1 MKVFK
6 PTTLSLLTRC
16 FEHERSFKLGVC
28 VLASVPMRG
37 DAALLPEQDLWRFI
51 AEAMGDEG
59 TLDATIPK
67 VRAEYL
73 VHATAYAPM
82 GRAVPSF
89 PVRAEVG
96 DLHKDLVVHGD
107 RVWAGRTPTD
117 AVPLTSLRLGWH
129 AAYGG
134 PRVAQNPRG
143 KGTEPIELETPGPQS
158 NPAAV
163 PLPNLERPDEQVGS
177 IDDTPMPG
185 GFGPIDISWPQ
196 RRTLAGT
203 HDQAWLENDFPGHPT
218 DVDWGLHNVAP
229 RDQQRAAAWTPGE
242 AFRFTN
248 MHPTREVVEGRLPNL
263 CARAFVVR
271 SHRRGDDRPSAHAR
285 TEASRAP
292 VAEEDALEDVAL
304 ELRTLWFFPNEER
317 VVLAFSGA
325 VDVAEEEAADIVKLM
340 IAAETPDTPKAR
352 SHYARVMADR
362 LDEEFGALASLR
374 DRDLLPEG
382 LAAEVVGD
390 EDLYTPQGLPIDN
403 GQRQRE
409 ELFASALAHL
419 EAQGIDPAEYGLEPP
434 PPPEAQPTLDELPAL
449 LAQKRATLA
458 EEQAKAQS
466 MRTELLAQAAEVME
480 GLPTDLDADAMRE
493 AVSEVGG
500 GPPTFRADAQ
510 KQALEAL
517 AMRARMSG
525 TIDDALEAVL
535 DDPAQYEHWK
545 AAEAKL
551 VDGYRK
557 TAHLQSPARRL
568 DGRPGGEA
576 LVRFE
581 QCLAAG
587 AGFRNEDFTGA
598 VLRNLDLRGADLS
611 GGLFE
616 SADFTE
622 SDLRGANLDDAVLAH
637 AKIDRARLDRASLR
651 RANLGKAQLVQSV
664 LDSARLDGANLV
676 GARLHGSRFRGVI
689 LEGADLRDASFVDC
703 DGERM
708 EAPKL
713 QLLGVTFER
722 VTFEG
727 ATFDETCFLE
737 LDLRTCNF
745 ADASLRGCTFVKSD
759 LREVNLAGSV
769 LEGARAVEESRFE
782 GAVFVEASLR
792 KANFRGLRMRGAD
805 LRKAQLDDAD
815 LTECDLEHAKLY
827 RASAKRAR
835 FDVANLRHAEMIAIN
850 LMQASLAR
858 ATIENADL
866 RGANLYAADMARVRT
881 NAAVKLDDALLT
893 KVRIHPRR
901 VREEAAQ

>member
-16 FEHERSFKLGVC
+16 FEHERRFKLGVC

-37 DAALLPEQDLWRFI
+37 ETALMPEQDLWKFI
-51 AEAMGDEG
+51 AQAMGDEG

-67 VRAEYL
+67 IRAEYL
-73 VHATAYAPM
+73 VHATAHAP
-82 GRAVPSF
+82 GGDAVPSF

-96 DLHKDLVVHGD
+96 DLYKDLVVHGD
-107 RVWAGRTPTD
+107 RVWAGRAATK
-117 AVPLTSLRLGWH
+117 AIPLSSLRLGWPM
-129 AAYGG
+129 AYGG
-134 PRVAQNPRG
+134 PKVAENPQG
-143 KGTEPIELETPGPQS
+143 KGTEPIEVPTPGPTA
-158 NPAAV
+158 NPQAI
-163 PLPNLERPDEQVGS
+163 PLPNVERTDAQVQS
-177 IDDTPMPG
+177 VDDTPTPG

-203 HDQAWLENDFPGHPT
+203 HDQAWLENLFPGHPS

-229 RDQQRAAAWTPGE
+229 RDQQREAAWKPGE

-248 MHPTREVVEGRLPNL
+248 LNATHEVVEGELPNL

-271 SHRRGDDRPSAHAR
+271 SHQRGDDRPPVHAR
-285 TEASRAP
+285 TEASRRQLP
-292 VAEEDALEDVAL
+292 NDDALEDVPL

-317 VVLAFSGA
+317 LVLAWSGS
-325 VDVAEEEAADIVKLM
+325 VDVAEEEAADVVKLM
-340 IAAETPDTPKAR
+340 VAAETPGEPRPR
-352 SHYARVMADR
+352 SHYARVVADR
-362 LDEEFGALASLR
+362 LDEEFGALAALR
-374 DRDLLPEG
+374 DRDLLPVG
-382 LAAEVVGD
+382 ISAEILDD
-390 EDLYTPQGLPIDN
+390 EDLYTPEGLPIDN

-409 ELFASALAHL
+409 ELFAAAFAHL
-419 EAQGIDPAEYGLEPP
+419 EAQGVDPAEYGLEPP
-434 PPPEAQPTLDELPAL
+434 PPPEARPTLDELPAV
-449 LAQKRATLA
+449 LAEKRAKLA
-458 EEQAKAQS
+458 EEQAKAES
-466 MRTELLAQAAEVME
+466 MRAELLARAAKVME
-480 GLPTDLDADAMRE
+480 DLPTDLDADAMRE

-500 GPPTFRADAQ
+500 GPPPFRADAQ
-510 KQALEAL
+510 KAQLEAQ
-517 AMRARMSG
+517 AMKVRMHGS
-525 TIDDALEAVL
+525 IDDALEEL
-535 DDPAQYEHWK
+535 IDDPAQYEHWK
-545 AAEAKL
+545 AAETKL
-551 VDGYRK
+551 LDGYRK
-557 TAHLQSPARRL
+557 TAHLQAPARRL

-581 QCLAAG
+581 QVLQSG
-587 AGFRNEDFTGA
+587 RGFHNEDFTGA

-637 AKIDRARLDRASLR
+637 AKIDRARLDRASMR
-651 RANLGKAQLVQSV
+651 RANLGKAQLVRTV
-664 LDSARLDGANLV
+664 LDSARLDDATLV
-676 GARLHGSRFRGVI
+676 GARLHGSRFRGVV

-722 VTFEG
+722 VSFEG
-727 ATFDETCFLE
+727 ATFDETSFLE
-737 LDLRTCNF
+737 LDLRSCNF
-745 ADASLRGCTFVKSD
+745 GDASLRGCTFLRCD
-759 LREVNLAGSV
+759 LREVNLAGCV

-792 KANFRGLRMRGAD
+792 KANFRGLRMKGAD

-815 LTECDLEHAKLY
+815 FTECDLENAKLY

-835 FDVANLRHAEMIAIN
+835 FDVANLRHAEMISIN

-858 ATIENADL
+858 ATIEHADL

-893 KVRIHPRR
+893 KVRIHPRL
-901 VREEAAQ
+901 VREAAE